1 MSELI
6 EMIEDLE
13 MLEALDTVSREAHL
27 ELLISKYKSK
37 FADVEADLE
46 RQFEMFDYPCPT

>member
-37 FADVEADLE
+37 FADAEADLE
-46 RQFEMFDYPCPT
+46 RQYEMMFN

>member
-1 MSELI
+1 MTELI

-27 ELLISKYKSK
+27 ELLISKYKNK
-37 FADVEADLE
+37 FSDAEADLE